1 MNEIKIVIENLK
13 SINRLEFNLKIEKG
27 VICIAGNNGSG
38 KSTLLTCIAKL
49 IKPSIFNNDFK
60 GSNFNQSK
68 VRYISASGIEVIWVK
83 DPIWKTNN
91 ENVMFKFTG
100 FYESS
105 LLSGLR
111 FIHLENKNIK
121 LTKKNIEYSKK
132 ANDFIIENL
141 NYIIFGDNS
150 NYFNELYYT
159 DIRKNQRIYFL
170 KDKNITE
177 FWFSTGEYILLSIL
191 KIIQTFANRKNKDD
205 IRLLIID
212 EIEFALHPLAQERL
226 IKKLKDWADKYNILI
241 IFATHSLQIIEHLSA
256 DNLYYIERGQ
266 VYNPIYP
273 AYLTSKLYHHKGY
286 DKIILVEDKLSEEFI
301 YKIILNLDI
310 KLKYKIIPIG
320 GYEKVLEIHKD
331 ALNYKYF
338 GDADIASI
346 LDGDVKEE
354 VRKKRKYNFLKKYF
368 LPIDSIEKYVVNVLI
383 YDKEFINKIETHFG
397 IDFKE
402 IDLDTTDK
410 STTDKIKGI
419 FNNLIKQINKNSGI
433 NKCKIMDFIYQY
445 IFEKV
450 DCSHLENSIK
460 EFLEVNCKR

>member
-1 MNEIKIVIENLK
+1 MNGIKIIIENLK
-13 SINRLEFNLKIEKG
+13 SINRLEFNLKLEKG
-27 VICIAGNNGSG
+27 VVCIAGNNGSG

-49 IKPSIFNNDFK
+49 VKPSIFNSDFR
-60 GSNFNQSK
+60 GANFNQSK
-68 VRYISASGIEVIWVK
+68 IRYISASGIEIIWVK

-121 LTKKNIEYSKK
+121 LTEKNIEYSKK
-132 ANDFIIENL
+132 ANNFIIENL
-141 NYIIFGDNS
+141 NYIMFGDNS
-150 NYFNELYYT
+150 DYFNELYYT
-159 DIRKNQRIYFL
+159 DIKKNKRIYFL

-191 KIIQTFANRKNKDD
+191 KIIQAFVNRKNKDD

-212 EIEFALHPLAQERL
+212 EIEFALHPLAQERF
-226 IKKLKDWADKYNILI
+226 IKKLKEWAYKYNILI
-241 IFATHSLQIIEHLSA
+241 IFATHSLQIIEHLNA
-256 DNLYYIERGQ
+256 DDLYYIEDGK

-286 DKIILVEDKLSEEFI
+286 DKIILVEDKLAEEFI
-301 YKIILNLDI
+301 YKIISNFDI

-320 GYEKVLEIHKD
+320 GYEKVLEIHKE
-331 ALNYKYF
+331 ALNCRYF

-354 VRKKRKYNFLKKYF
+354 VRRKSKYNSLKKYF
-368 LPIDSIEKYVVNVLI
+368 LPIENIEKYVVNTLI
-383 YDKEFINKIETHFG
+383 NDKKFIDKIETHLD

-402 IDLDTTDK
+402 INLDTTDK
-410 STTDKIKGI
+410 STTHKIKGI
-419 FNNLIKQINKNSGI
+419 FNNLIEQINKNSSK
-433 NKCKIMDFIYQY
+433 NRYEIMDFVYRYVLETI
-445 IFEKV
+445 
-450 DCSHLENSIK
+450 DCTDLKNFIK
-460 EFLEVNCKR
+460 EFLEVDCEL